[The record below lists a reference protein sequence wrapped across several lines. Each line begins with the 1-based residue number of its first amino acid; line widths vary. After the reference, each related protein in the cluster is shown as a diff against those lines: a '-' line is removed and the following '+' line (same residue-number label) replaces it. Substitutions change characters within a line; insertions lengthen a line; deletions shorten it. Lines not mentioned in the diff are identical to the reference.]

1 MGFEP
6 TQADL
11 VAWAVQRF
19 KHTVTLSDQRSS
31 VGELIQTNKSLK
43 QRCSVSNIMFFWLKT
58 NKPIKS
64 SHWLIKNRLDLLC
77 LKCNDEYST
86 IVLEQD

>member
-11 VAWAVQRF
+11 IASAVQRF
-19 KHTVTLSDQRSS
+19 KHSVTLSDQRSS

-43 QRCSVSNIMFFWLKT
+43 QRCSVSNIMFFFFGSKQT
-58 NKPIKS
+58 NLSNQAIVQSKI
-64 SHWLIKNRLDLLC
+64 DLTLC
-77 LKCNDEYST
+77 
-86 IVLEQD
+86 I

>member
-11 VAWAVQRF
+11 IVYAVQRF
-19 KHTVTLSDQRSS
+19 KHSVTLSDQMSS

-43 QRCSVSNIMFFWLKT
+43 QRCSVSNIMFFFGSKQT
-58 NKPIKS
+58 NLSNQAIVQSKI
-64 SHWLIKNRLDLLC
+64 DLTLC
-77 LKCNDEYST
+77 IWNVMMNIAL
-86 IVLEQD
+86 